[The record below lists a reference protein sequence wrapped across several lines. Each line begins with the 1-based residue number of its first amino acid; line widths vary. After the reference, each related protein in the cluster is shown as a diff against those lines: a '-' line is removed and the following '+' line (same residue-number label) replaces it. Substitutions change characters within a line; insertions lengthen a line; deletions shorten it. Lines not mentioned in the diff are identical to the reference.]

1 MPMKWI
7 LYWQSNSGTALNSQ
21 ILAEVYQCLE
31 GMGATK
37 GGRWKTS
44 ITLYRV
50 LLRDQN
56 VAAEFARDFLGISLN
71 EQPNKHYFILRGS
84 RIVVE
89 ADSTI
94 LTIMEKLQSY
104 RSRLSLFFEGIQY
117 QIGDFQLRVG
127 KVVISQSESLKGI
140 VMEVEY
146 TPISSVEKS
155 QQIMEE
161 FLDLWQEALSKKS
174 LPGHFVHNEASFI
187 DYGLE
192 DRYTSQ
198 HTAVEY
204 VLVMGHLI
212 SQVRP

>member
-104 RSRLSLFFEGIQY
+104 RSRLSLFFE
-117 QIGDFQLRVG
+117 
-127 KVVISQSESLKGI
+127 
-140 VMEVEY
+140 VEY

>member
-7 LYWQSNSGTALNSQ
+7 LYWQPNSGTAINSQ
-21 ILAEVYQCLE
+21 ILTEVYQCVE
-31 GMGATK
+31 SMNATK

-44 ITLYRV
+44 ITLYKV
-50 LLRDQN
+50 ILRDPN
-56 VAAEFARDFLGISLN
+56 APAEYARDFLGISLN

-84 RIVVE
+84 RVVVE

-104 RSRLSLFFEGIQY
+104 KSRLSLFFEGIQY

-127 KVVISQSESLKGI
+127 KVVLSHSENLKGI

-146 TPISSVEKS
+146 MPISSVEKS
-155 QQIMEE
+155 RQIMEE
-161 FLDLWQEALSKKS
+161 FLDIWQETLSKKS
-174 LPGHFVHNEASFI
+174 LPGHFVHNEANFA
-187 DYGLE
+187 DYGLA
-192 DRYTSQ
+192 DHYTSQ
-198 HTAVEY
+198 HTAVQY

-212 SQVRP
+212 AAVRG